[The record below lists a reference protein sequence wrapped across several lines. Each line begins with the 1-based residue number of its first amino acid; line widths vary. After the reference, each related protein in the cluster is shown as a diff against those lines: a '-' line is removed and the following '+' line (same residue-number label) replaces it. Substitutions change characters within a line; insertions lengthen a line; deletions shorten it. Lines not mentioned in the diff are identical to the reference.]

1 MDPNRVK
8 RKRPHPLVL
17 SGCGTFEDKNND
29 FLWYEIFSNH
39 GFGYNSELI
48 FQSNLF

>member
-1 MDPNRVK
+1 MDANRVK

-29 FLWYEIFSNH
+29 FLWY
-39 GFGYNSELI
+39 
-48 FQSNLF
+48 